1 MRWKLKEEKIIK
13 HIERMHLEVPISD
26 QQYSKTEIQKIVL
39 IKLCSNYAVKNAEV
53 KQEKFQ
59 EMKKTCVLMCFKL

>member
-1 MRWKLKEEKIIK
+1 
-13 HIERMHLEVPISD
+13 MHLEVPISD

-53 KQEKFQ
+53 KQEKFP